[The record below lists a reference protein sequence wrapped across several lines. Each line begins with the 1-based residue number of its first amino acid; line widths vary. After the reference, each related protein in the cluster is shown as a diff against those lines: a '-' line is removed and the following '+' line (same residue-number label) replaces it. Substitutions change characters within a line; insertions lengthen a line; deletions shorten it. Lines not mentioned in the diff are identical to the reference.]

1 MIRKARLRLQAGL
14 LFPAPCRERGKGRD
28 ISFSKRDIPP
38 FHPPRE
44 NFHCKRAARRAAM
57 LADCTAHSAAEPRL
71 KLLYDL
77 PLLLLPAVAQP
88 SAALLPYGC
97 GTPLAAAALPI
108 LQKCA
113 VIIVYQ
119 STPQCGERSNAA
131 FGKQSAAG
139 QTSLAPHDSKARLIS
154 VTTCRR
160 FMAKP
165 CTPHPHCAAR
175 AALQAANPQWRGQGA
190 APLAFSWGSKG
201 DILSR
206 ERISPL
212 SASPHGVGKSRSLFG
227 LLPLRAMRGKREDF
241 SFEKPSLFTYFLLC
255 RSNYSASCI
264 AFAAATAFACA
275 SAEHCS

>member
-14 LFPAPCRERGKGRD
+14 LFPAPCRERGVAAFEAAIRFASAPIIRCCAAVGGSAALRMRHTPCGCR
-28 ISFSKRDIPP
+28 SAHLVGVQPNFRLPP
-38 FHPPRE
+38 VSTM
-44 NFHCKRAARRAAM
+44 RRASAM
-57 LADCTAHSAAEPRL
+57 PLFRTQSAAE
-71 KLLYDL
+71 K
-77 PLLLLPAVAQP
+77 
-88 SAALLPYGC
+88 
-97 GTPLAAAALPI
+97 
-108 LQKCA
+108 
-113 VIIVYQ
+113 
-119 STPQCGERSNAA
+119 
-131 FGKQSAAG
+131 
-139 QTSLAPHDSKARLIS
+139 TSLAPHDSKARLLS
-154 VTTCRR
+154 DHDSQG

-190 APLAFSWGSKG
+190 GPLAFSWGSKG

-212 SASPHGVGKSRSLFG
+212 SAAPHGVGKSRSLFG